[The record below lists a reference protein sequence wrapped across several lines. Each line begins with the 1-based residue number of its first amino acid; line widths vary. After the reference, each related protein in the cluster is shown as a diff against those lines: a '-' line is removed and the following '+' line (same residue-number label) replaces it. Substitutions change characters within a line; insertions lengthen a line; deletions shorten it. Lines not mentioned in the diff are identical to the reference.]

1 MLVTYFFS
9 QLKFSLWDQGP
20 FSMGPFAVGVMRTRI
35 RILCTQIGQINQL
48 EMQSWFLGHTE
59 YLISCHCKSE
69 ITSCFCKDKKIKKVH
84 FYENQWTFKI
94 IDFGKNMIQYEGF
107 IPVDE

>member
-1 MLVTYFFS
+1 
-9 QLKFSLWDQGP
+9 
-20 FSMGPFAVGVMRTRI
+20 MGPFAVGVMRTRI

-69 ITSCFCKDKKIKKVH
+69 ITSCFCKDKKKSKRYIFMRINELLK
-84 FYENQWTFKI
+84 
-94 IDFGKNMIQYEGF
+94 
-107 IPVDE
+107 